1 MFPRVSQIP
10 LTLEP
15 DSENAK
21 AMMRQFH
28 VGTLDQDARKRLGAS
43 AGEDELLASRSE
55 FLHPKHWAKATLGNV
70 KTLSHD
76 TKLFRFIF
84 DEHQTVGLPI
94 GQHLML
100 RIKDPMTN
108 DNIIRAYTPVSEGSQ
123 KGSVDLLIKLYLPT
137 PALAGGKMTTALDKI
152 EIGMEVEFK
161 GPIGKLEYLGRGEVT
176 ISGVRRKVSSFVMI
190 CGGSGVTPIFQVFRA
205 VMQDSEDTTFCTVLD
220 GNRQEEDILCRE
232 ELDGL
237 SALKR
242 DGCRV
247 IYTLTSPSADWT
259 GQRGRISESLLLA
272 EASPAEDRIALICGP
287 GAMESFVRETL
298 KKIGWS
304 EDDIVFF

>member
-1 MFPRVSQIP
+1 MSEIP
-10 LTLEP
+10 LTIDT

-21 AMMRQFH
+21 AMMRQYH
-28 VGTLDQDARKRLGAS
+28 VGRLDQDARKRLGAS
-43 AGEDELLASRSE
+43 ANEGELLASRSE

-100 RIKDPMTN
+100 RIKDPITN
-108 DNIIRAYTPVSEGSQ
+108 ENIIRAYTPVSEGIQ

-137 PALAGGKMTTALDKI
+137 PVLAGGKMTTALDKI

-161 GPIGKLEYLGRGEVT
+161 GPIGKLEYLGRGQVT
-176 ISGVRRKVSSFVMI
+176 ISGVHRKVSSFVMI

-205 VMQDSEDTTFCTVLD
+205 VVQDPEDTTFCTVID
-220 GNRQEEDILCRE
+220 GNRLEEDILCRE
-232 ELDGL
+232 ELDDL
-237 SALKR
+237 STLKR
-242 DGCRV
+242 DSCRV
-247 IYTLTSPSADWT
+247 IHTLTSPSADWT
-259 GQRGRISESLLLA
+259 GQRGRISESLLRA
-272 EASPAEDRIALICGP
+272 EAPPAEDRIALICGP

-304 EDDIVFF
+304 EDDMVFF